1 MHNDLDLE
9 LKNISKIEGH
19 TREALLLEV
28 VGGRSLS
35 LVGGGLKIGQLCC
48 QFGGFLNA

>member
-19 TREALLLEV
+19 VSERFAVRTLRCQNS
-28 VGGRSLS
+28 SLS
-35 LVGGGLKIGQLCC
+35 ERNFVPVRMTFKFGGL
-48 QFGGFLNA
+48 LNA

>member
-19 TREALLLEV
+19 THMSVKAKDGKVLECK
-28 VGGRSLS
+28 L
-35 LVGGGLKIGQLCC
+35 
-48 QFGGFLNA
+48 